1 MAELQGKADPMEAP
15 SPPPVE
21 DSDSDDVR
29 WALETANAVW
39 ARGDIREALQWIR
52 RAAEAAAEVGADMRA
67 VQLAKGAAELR
78 GLLEVPRTAPP
89 PPGIEVDVE
98 IPRSSS
104 IPKEAKE
111 RVRHHAVR
119 VAVSLSMEEM
129 GALVAKPMK
138 PGESAPQGSHEA
150 VIIALDP
157 DADLFVFKG

>member
-1 MAELQGKADPMEAP
+1 MEVP
-15 SPPPVE
+15 SPPAVE

-39 ARGDIREALQWIR
+39 GRGDIREALQWIR

-67 VQLAKGAAELR
+67 VHLAKSAADLR
-78 GLLEVPRTAPP
+78 GLLDVPRTAPP
-89 PPGIEVDVE
+89 PAAGIDVDVE
-98 IPRSSS
+98 IPPSPPPSELA
-104 IPKEAKE
+104 KKGKE
-111 RVRHHAVR
+111 RVRHHAIR

-138 PGESAPQGSHEA
+138 PGEQAPEGSHEA